1 MEINVKNISVNIGKK
16 QILKNINISVKN
28 KEFVGIIGPNGS
40 GKSTLLK
47 TIYRVIKPQKG
58 DIFFDGKNIKEMP
71 LKESAKKLAVV
82 SQINDCSFD
91 FKVCEIV
98 LMGREP
104 HKNFIQGNNKYDYE
118 IMRDAL
124 DKVEMIEYE
133 NESFFNLSGGQKQ
146 RVILARALAQQG
158 NAMVLD
164 EPTNHLD
171 MNYQLKFMQ
180 IIKKLNLTTIAAIHD
195 MNLAA
200 AYCDKLCAIKNG
212 EIIFYGNV
220 KEILTKENIKE
231 IFDMDVEV
239 EKNKFGYYNIL
250 YKPY

>member
-146 RVILARALAQQG
+146 RLLLAMCMVSQKPLVI
-158 NAMVLD
+158 LD
-164 EPTNHLD
+164 EPTSGLCKKSMSKMVGFLHS
-171 MNYQLKFMQ
+171 LKEQ
-180 IIKKLNLTTIAAIHD
+180 GKTVIIVSHD
-195 MNLAA
+195 YEFINE
-200 AYCDKLCAIKNG
+200 CEG
-212 EIIFYGNV
+212 RIIEFV
-220 KEILTKENIKE
+220 
-231 IFDMDVEV
+231 
-239 EKNKFGYYNIL
+239 
-250 YKPY
+250 